1 MIVAGFPPQRTLPR
15 AQQDRIDDQQDF
27 IRKPMFEQRRCQRGA
42 TPEDKVRAVLRLD
55 AANALDDVRSKAL
68 ERAPFKTFR
77 TVGSDIFCCRIEA
90 VRHRTAR
97 RLWPEARP
105 DIVGATAKQQI
116 EAPAI
121 LREHR
126 IPASGGP
133 IRRGPVAVGKIAVI
147 GGMLDHAVQRDVFDD
162 CELSHSLLLSSVGI
176 GKRSWIHACHGG
188 VSRATVSAA

>member
-1 MIVAGFPPQRTLPR
+1 
-15 AQQDRIDDQQDF
+15 
-27 IRKPMFEQRRCQRGA
+27 MFEQHRCQRRA
-42 TPEDKVRAVLRLD
+42 TPEDKVRAVLRLN

-77 TVGSDIFCCRIEA
+77 TVGRDMFCRRIEA

-116 EAPAI
+116 EAVAI
-121 LREHR
+121 SGEHC

-133 IRRGPVAVGKIAVI
+133 IGRRPVAVG
-147 GGMLDHAVQRDVFDD
+147 G
-162 CELSHSLLLSSVGI
+162 
-176 GKRSWIHACHGG
+176 
-188 VSRATVSAA
+188 

>member
-1 MIVAGFPPQRTLPR
+1 
-15 AQQDRIDDQQDF
+15 
-27 IRKPMFEQRRCQRGA
+27 MFEDCRCQRGA

-77 TVGSDIFCCRIEA
+77 TVGSDEFCCRIEA

-116 EAPAI
+116 EALAI
-121 LREHR
+121 RGEHCV
-126 IPASGGP
+126 PASGGP
-133 IRRGPVAVGKIAVI
+133 VGRGPVAVGEIAVI
-147 GGMLDHAVQRDVFDD
+147 AGMLDHAVQRDVFDD
-162 CELSHSLLLSSVGI
+162 LELSHLRLRDLGLEL
-176 GKRSWIHACHGG
+176 RSA
-188 VSRATVSAA
+188 R